1 MFPVNT
7 SMIGCQLKQTEKQ
20 LLFYIKCNFNLI
32 LNISI
37 KIYQN
42 MIPVSSFRIMKWMV
56 HVYAELQ
63 YLDIRNDVMDGVGQ
77 VLYPDSLYGR

>member
-1 MFPVNT
+1 
-7 SMIGCQLKQTEKQ
+7 
-20 LLFYIKCNFNLI
+20 
-32 LNISI
+32 
-37 KIYQN
+37 
-42 MIPVSSFRIMKWMV
+42 MIPVSSFRTMKWMV